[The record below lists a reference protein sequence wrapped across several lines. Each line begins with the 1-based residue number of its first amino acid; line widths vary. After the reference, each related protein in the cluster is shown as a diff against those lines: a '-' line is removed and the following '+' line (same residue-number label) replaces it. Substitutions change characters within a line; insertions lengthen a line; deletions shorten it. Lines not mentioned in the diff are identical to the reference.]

1 MRRSD
6 RRTRFVRYASILALT
21 LTLPLLF
28 AGSAGASGPDIGGDA
43 HGDAVTMNAREGLAS
58 ERAWQASTT
67 DPAARLTEYQRA
79 DLCGVASA
87 DLSTAANGDCATNA
101 GAIQVPTCEGQ
112 APVPPLWRRDRVAAP
127 APWGAWR
134 FLTGWS
140 CPQDALPAFT
150 VEDFRRLPLGPP
162 VLRIQPDTA
171 QVLVNLAT
179 ITMTDP
185 TPQLL
190 VTALLGYPLEVQ
202 ATPTVYS
209 WDYGDGTAPLV
220 TTSPGHP
227 WPDQDV
233 THTYRAPGT
242 YRITLTATWAGAY
255 RLAGTTTWTPITGT
269 ATTEATHAPI
279 TAIEVR
285 AHLVAGDCT
294 AAPRP
299 NGC

>member
-1 MRRSD
+1 MRAVRVVALGVGAL
-6 RRTRFVRYASILALT
+6 FVALV
-21 LTLPLLF
+21 PVSA
-28 AGSAGASGPDIGGDA
+28 AGTDFN
-43 HGDAVTMNAREGLAS
+43 GDAVDDTVTVTAREAAAA

-101 GAIQVPTCEGQ
+101 GAIQLPTCEGQ

-127 APWGAWR
+127 ATWGAWR
-134 FLTGWS
+134 FVTGWS

-150 VEDFRRLPLGPP
+150 VEDFRRLPLAPP
-162 VLRIQPDTA
+162 ALRIQPDTA

-242 YRITLTATWAGAY
+242 YQITLTATWVGQY

-269 ATTEATHAPI
+269 AATQATHAPI

>member
-1 MRRSD
+1 MAA
-6 RRTRFVRYASILALT
+6 V
-21 LTLPLLF
+21 
-28 AGSAGASGPDIGGDA
+28 GADFT
-43 HGDAVTMNAREGLAS
+43 GDAVDDTVTVTAREALVV

-79 DLCGVASA
+79 ELCVVSSGV
-87 DLSTAANGDCATNA
+87 LSTSANGHCATDV
-101 GAIQVPTCEGQ
+101 GAVQVPTCAGQ
-112 APVPPLWRRDRVAAP
+112 VPVLPLWRRDRVTATTA
-127 APWGAWR
+127 WGPWR
-134 FLTGWS
+134 FVTGWS
-140 CPQDALPAFT
+140 CPQDALPAFM
-150 VEDFRRLPLGPP
+150 VEDFRRLPLAPP

-190 VTALLGYPLEVQ
+190 ATDLLGYPLEVR
-202 ATPTVYS
+202 ATPTLYS
-209 WDYGDGTAPLV
+209 WDYGDGTDPLA

-227 WPDQDV
+227 WPDQDI

-242 YRITLTATWAGAY
+242 YQITLTATWAGAY

-269 ATTEATHAPI
+269 AATQATHAPI

-294 AAPRP
+294 ATPKP

>member
-1 MRRSD
+1 MRLS
-6 RRTRFVRYASILALT
+6 RTRLIGIVTLLALAIPSAARAADVDGYAS
-21 LTLPLLF
+21 
-28 AGSAGASGPDIGGDA
+28 GDE
-43 HGDAVTMNAREGLAS
+43 VTVTAREAAAA
-58 ERAWQASTT
+58 ERAWRASAT

-87 DLSTAANGDCATNA
+87 NLSTAANGDCATNA
-101 GAIQVPTCEGQ
+101 GAIQIPACEGET
-112 APVPPLWRRDRVAAP
+112 PFLPLWRRDRVAA
-127 APWGAWR
+127 AQPWGAWR
-134 FLTGWS
+134 FVTGWS
-140 CPQDALPAFT
+140 CPQDTLPEFA
-150 VEDFRRLPLGPP
+150 VEDFRRLPLAPP
-162 VLRIQPDTA
+162 ALRIQPDTA

-190 VTALLGYPLEVQ
+190 ATDLLGYPLEVR
-202 ATPTVYS
+202 ATPTLYS
-209 WDYGDGTAPLV
+209 WDYGDGTDPLA

-227 WPDQDV
+227 WPDQDI

-242 YRITLTATWAGAY
+242 YQITLTATWAGAY

-269 ATTEATHAPI
+269 AATQATHAPI

-285 AHLVAGDCT
+285 AHLVAGNCT
-294 AAPRP
+294 ATSKP

>member
-1 MRRSD
+1 MRAVRVVALGVGAL
-6 RRTRFVRYASILALT
+6 FVALV
-21 LTLPLLF
+21 PVSA
-28 AGSAGASGPDIGGDA
+28 AGTDFN
-43 HGDAVTMNAREGLAS
+43 GDAVDDTVTVTAREAAAA

-101 GAIQVPTCEGQ
+101 GAIQLPTCEGQ

-134 FLTGWS
+134 FVTGWS

-150 VEDFRRLPLGPP
+150 LEDFRRLPLAPP

-202 ATPTVYS
+202 AAPTLYS

-242 YRITLTATWAGAY
+242 YQITLTATWAGAY

-269 ATTEATHAPI
+269 ATTQAAHAPI

-294 AAPRP
+294 ATPKP
-299 NGC
+299 TGC